1 MKIGDSKLASAIKN
15 VIIANKNV
23 EIIKDVLQEDPREM
37 NVSVFD
43 QVGQE
48 NQDVKYLDLFIHLT
62 EQCLNNPNKS
72 ATLCT
77 DLILKISYVI
87 SDPSK
92 WSKHFNNTIQFQ
104 KNQIHE
110 KINQFLS
117 NCTLLVENQKPVQK
131 IIIMALTNLVTINEP
146 EDETLCESCL
156 KTLKIL
162 YKNNPDLKQL
172 LKKTIQKNILTN
184 LEQKSFLT
192 IPICLLKG
200 LTDFA
205 SEIKLGDWMTDQQ
218 CILFGR
224 WLEQIFAIFK
234 DDKSKIDQSVECTL
248 QLMSKCF
255 VAESFATQLEEF
267 ITMDGVMDIL
277 SFCFDQGKKA
287 KPDENVGKKT
297 KPDET
302 TAKKEKPEENKAKK
316 AKPDEIFT
324 KNKIIVFVFEMI
336 SSLNRFLKKSN
347 PNLKEQYSEKIS
359 KEISKMIDELESD
372 RYHFANSEA
381 VKTQEQ
387 CQIMNKKLGSLIRAY
402 GKILVDNPSY
412 TKIQSDQELNDQN
425 KKKEKE
431 LLASQN
437 EKPKAE
443 KKEEKIIFFQVLK
456 LLTIKKLDPYI
467 YGSLCQFLVTILES
481 QVCTLYL
488 GSIIAN
494 TENFN
499 TTLLLLQ
506 KNLYSDFILMAR
518 VYGNIQISAEHSLAN
533 MPTLELQY
541 AVLQILK
548 VFECIQKKASDP
560 NDCQKFQDKLKS
572 LEQWNYKSIIL
583 SCLEAP
589 VEEIRIVTTYLLSN
603 IPSRKW
609 EFEDLK
615 NMQKILEKLQQLLSD
630 GQGEEEISCLLMI
643 FCNIVSSNTNPV
655 SYQFRQN
662 TSSQNLCVV
671 SYKILRTNMSRD
683 TRGDEN
689 QTRQKIALSA
699 SCVYLLSQYLYSQQ
713 LRNNFFNQKA
723 LFEIGEALRLED
735 QLGTDVKTPLS
746 IESICLV
753 VQPLFQSIESDFGI
767 NITHLNFFRVLMQ
780 ISSILNFQKYSSIQ
794 SLTKTRAEIEKEIQ
808 AQKDLMQSKKHKGPR
823 VTIAE
828 EYDYDNSQSA
838 DDILSHYKRNLHQQC
853 QEQWDNWKI
862 QKFPNYKNLDYID
875 DLISAF
881 EVQHTI
887 FSSQNGVDRLLACL
901 QPLIQNVHL
910 DLEEKT
916 ISLDSIYQQEGNE
929 YQSKVVTSS
938 LSKHAIVSK
947 LVGYPQNQD
956 LNISRF
962 SSQFFEVVQ
971 QKKILAN
978 SMVDLKSFG
987 EEQQQQFYEY
997 MSLSRSHKTKIALI
1011 TSAFLYSCYISII
1024 FAPEASILCN
1034 ALTEIQQKE
1043 KLIGYIKLC
1052 AASDWYNSCVS
1063 IKLFKIYRLIG
1074 RHMIFF
1080 FNSDNSFNF
1089 LKFVQEEIIKQLRQS
1104 NELPAVLEPKLTV
1117 IKKQI
1122 KEIDVKQK
1130 QLKKKPLFS
1139 APKPE
1144 EYMETCY
1151 LINKTIQIIVS
1162 DFKEIIQ
1169 SLNKKQLLEQ
1179 LKLINSIFKTL
1190 QIVFKQMLMCVVE
1203 IRLDEYTQIFSA
1215 IRKIYKQIGAQNF
1228 FDELTQC
1235 MQKLDK
1241 KLQSMQSLFQ
1251 SEDSLQKQQYYLFVN
1266 LAQILGILFIQ
1277 KGQSLKQLFGNLC
1290 QRFDS
1295 AKLSETVNNGIKA
1308 WVAQMVMLH
1317 LFTYRDIY
1325 NPFVNQIPIHETII
1339 DFKKLE
1345 GYTRFKNCLLLVYN
1359 TYFIVLEIVG
1369 VQVNQDFLQTQV
1381 TQKNYKIH
1389 LHVQGQQIREST
1401 CSMQQQAAN
1410 TNMTEEQRQEFQ
1422 EHQDEINEGL
1432 KVMDLQIM
1440 NLEGNS
1446 KKADQDYLF
1455 YFQTKW
1461 DCAKYIKLFN
1471 LLQNAD
1477 TNFENPLI

>member
-1 MKIGDSKLASAIKN
+1 MKLGDSKLASAIKN

-92 WSKHFNNTIQFQ
+92 WSKHFNSKIQFQ

-156 KTLKIL
+156 KSLKIL

-205 SEIKLGDWMTDQQ
+205 AEIKLGDWMTDQQ

-224 WLEQIFAIFK
+224 WLEQIFVIFR

-248 QLMSKCF
+248 QLMSRCF

-277 SFCFDQGKKA
+277 SYCFSISKKA
-287 KPDENVGKKT
+287 K
-297 KPDET
+297 
-302 TAKKEKPEENKAKK
+302 A
-316 AKPDEIFT
+316 DEIFT
-324 KNKIIVFVFEMI
+324 KNKIIVYVFEMI

-347 PNLKEQYSEKIS
+347 PVLKEKYSDKIS
-359 KEISKMIDELESD
+359 TEISKMIDELESE
-372 RYHFANSEA
+372 RYHFANSES

-412 TKIQSDQELNDQN
+412 TKILTDKDINDPI
-425 KKKEKE
+425 KKKERE
-431 LLASQN
+431 LLASLN
-437 EKPKAE
+437 EKSKSD
-443 KKEEKIIFFQVLK
+443 KKEEKIIFIQVLK
-456 LLTIKKLDPYI
+456 LVTIKKLDPYI

-481 QVCTLYL
+481 QVCDLYL
-488 GSIIAN
+488 GSIVST

-499 TTLLLLQ
+499 NTLLLLS
-506 KNLYSDFILMAR
+506 KTLYNEFCLMAR
-518 VYGNIQISAEHSLAN
+518 VYGNVQVTAEHTLSN
-533 MPTLELQY
+533 MPTAELQY

-560 NDCQKFQDKLKS
+560 NDIQKFQDKLKG
-572 LEQWNYKSIIL
+572 LEQWNYKYIIL
-583 SCLEAP
+583 SCLESP

-609 EFEDLK
+609 EFDDLK
-615 NMQKILEKLQQLLSD
+615 TMQKILEKLQQLLSD

-643 FCNIVSSNTNPV
+643 FCNIVSSNANPV

-662 TSSQNLCVV
+662 TSSSNLCVV
-671 SYKILRTNMSRD
+671 AYKILRTNMSRD

-689 QTRQKIALSA
+689 QTRQKTALSA
-699 SCVYLLSQYLYSQQ
+699 SCVYLLTQYLYSSQ

-723 LFEIGEALRLED
+723 LFEIGEAIRLED
-735 QLGTDVKTPLS
+735 QSGTDIKTPLS

-753 VQPLFQSIESDFGI
+753 IQPLFQSIESDFGI

-780 ISSILNFQKYSSIQ
+780 ISNILNFQKYYQ
-794 SLTKTRAEIEKEIQ
+794 TQQLTKARAEIEKEIQ
-808 AQKDLMQSKKHKGPR
+808 AQKDLMQSKKHKMPK
-823 VTIAE
+823 VNMAE
-828 EYDYDNSQSA
+828 DYDYDNNQSVE
-838 DDILSHYKRNLHQQC
+838 DILSQYKRSLYQQC
-853 QEQWDNWKI
+853 CEQWEDWKI
-862 QKFPNYKNLDYID
+862 VKFPNYKSLDLID

-901 QPLIQNVHL
+901 QPLIQHVHL
-910 DLEEKT
+910 DLEEKS
-916 ISLDSIYQQEGNE
+916 ISIEAINQSEGNE

-956 LNISRF
+956 LNISRY

-978 SMVDLKSFG
+978 SMVDL
-987 EEQQQQFYEY
+987 QQFSEDQFYEY
-997 MSLSRSHKTKIALI
+997 MSLARSQKSKIALI

-1080 FNSDNSFNF
+1080 FNSDNTFNF
-1089 LKFVQEEIIKQLRQS
+1089 QKFVQEEIIKQLRQS
-1104 NELPAVLEPKLTV
+1104 NELPVVLEPKLTK
-1117 IKKQI
+1117 IKKAI
-1122 KEIDVKQK
+1122 KDIEAKQK
-1130 QLKKKPLFS
+1130 LLKKKPLFS
-1139 APKPE
+1139 APKSE
-1144 EYMETCY
+1144 EYLETCY
-1151 LINKTIQIIVS
+1151 LINKTIQIILS

-1169 SLNKKQLLEQ
+1169 SLNKNQLLQQ
-1179 LKLINSIFKTL
+1179 LKLVNSIFKTI

-1203 IRLDEYTQIFSA
+1203 LRLDEYTQIFSA
-1215 IRKIYKQIGAQNF
+1215 LRKIYKQIGAQNF
-1228 FDELTQC
+1228 FDELTMC

-1241 KLQSMQSLFQ
+1241 KLSSMSALFQ
-1251 SEDSLQKQQYYLFVN
+1251 NNDFLQKQQYQLYVN
-1266 LAQILGILFIQ
+1266 LAQVLGIIFIQ
-1277 KGQSLKQLFGNLC
+1277 KGQNLKQLFGNLC

-1295 AKLSETVNNGIKA
+1295 SKLSEAVNNGIKA

-1317 LFTYRDIY
+1317 QFTFKDIY
-1325 NPFVNQIPIHETII
+1325 NPFVNQIPIHEAII
-1339 DFKKLE
+1339 DFKKQE
-1345 GYTRFKNCLLLVYN
+1345 SYTKFKNCLLLVYN
-1359 TYFIVLEIVG
+1359 TYFIVLEVIG

-1389 LHVQGQQIREST
+1389 LHVQGQQIRESV
-1401 CSMQQQAAN
+1401 CQMQQQAHA
-1410 TNMTEEQRQEFQ
+1410 NMTEEQRQELQ
-1422 EHQDEINEGL
+1422 EHIEEFNEGL

-1440 NLEGNS
+1440 NLDGGS
-1446 KKADQDYLF
+1446 KKSDLDYLF

-1461 DCAKYIKLFN
+1461 DCAKYVKIFN
-1471 LLQNAD
+1471 ILQNAD

>member
-1 MKIGDSKLASAIKN
+1 MKLGDSKLASAIKN

-92 WSKHFNNTIQFQ
+92 WSKHFNSKIQFQ

-156 KTLKIL
+156 KSLKIL

-277 SFCFDQGKKA
+277 SYCFTI
-287 KPDENVGKKT
+287 P
-297 KPDET
+297 
-302 TAKKEKPEENKAKK
+302 KK

-324 KNKIIVFVFEMI
+324 KNKIIVYVFEMI

-347 PNLKEQYSEKIS
+347 QTQKEKYSDKIS
-359 KEISKMIDELESD
+359 TEISKMIDELESD
-372 RYHFANSEA
+372 KYHFANSDS

-402 GKILVDNPSY
+402 GKILVDNPQY
-412 TKIQSDQELNDQN
+412 TKILTDKEISDPI
-425 KKKEKE
+425 KKKERE

-437 EKPKAE
+437 EKTKSD
-443 KKEEKIIFFQVLK
+443 KKEEKVIFIQVLK

-481 QVCTLYL
+481 QVCDLYL
-488 GSIIAN
+488 GTIVS
-494 TENFN
+494 TCENFN
-499 TTLLLLQ
+499 NTLSLLS
-506 KNLYSDFILMAR
+506 KNQYNEFCLMAR
-518 VYGNIQISAEHSLAN
+518 VYGNVQVTAEHTLAN

-548 VFECIQKKASDP
+548 VFECMQKKASDP
-560 NDCQKFQDKLKS
+560 NDIQKFQEKLKT
-572 LEQWNYKSIIL
+572 LEQWYYKSIIL
-583 SCLEAP
+583 SCLESP
-589 VEEIRIVTTYLLSN
+589 VEDIRIVTTYLLSN

-609 EFEDLK
+609 EFDDLK
-615 NMQKILEKLQQLLSD
+615 IMQKILEKLQQLLSD

-643 FCNIVSSNTNPV
+643 FCNIVSSNANPV

-662 TSSQNLCVV
+662 TSSSNLCVV
-671 SYKILRTNMSRD
+671 AYKILRTNMSRD

-699 SCVYLLSQYLYSQQ
+699 SCVYLLSQYLYSSQ

-735 QLGTDVKTPLS
+735 QLGTDIKTPLS

-753 VQPLFQSIESDFGI
+753 IQPLFQSIESDFGI

-780 ISSILNFQKYSSIQ
+780 ISSILNFQKYYQ
-794 SLTKTRAEIEKEIQ
+794 TQQLTKARAEIEKEIQ
-808 AQKDLMQSKKHKGPR
+808 AQKDLMQSKKNKMHK
-823 VTIAE
+823 VNIAE
-828 EYDYDNSQSA
+828 DFDYDNNQSA
-838 DDILSHYKRNLHQQC
+838 DDILSQYKRNLYQQC
-853 QEQWDNWKI
+853 CEQWEDWKI
-862 QKFPNYKNLDYID
+862 IKFPNYKSLELID

-916 ISLDSIYQQEGNE
+916 ISLDPIYQQEGNE

-956 LNISRF
+956 LNVSRY

-978 SMVDLKSFG
+978 SMVDLQTFS
-987 EEQQQQFYEY
+987 EDQFYEY

-1089 LKFVQEEIIKQLRQS
+1089 QKFVQEEMIKQLRQS
-1104 NELPAVLEPKLTV
+1104 NELPAVLEPKLTK
-1117 IKKQI
+1117 IKKAI

-1144 EYMETCY
+1144 EYLETCY
-1151 LINKTIQIIVS
+1151 LINKTIQIILS

-1169 SLNKKQLLEQ
+1169 SLNKNQLLQQ
-1179 LKLINSIFKTL
+1179 LKLVNSIFKTI

-1203 IRLDEYTQIFSA
+1203 IRMDEYTQIFSA
-1215 IRKIYKQIGAQNF
+1215 LRKIYKQIGAQNF
-1228 FDELTQC
+1228 FDELTMC

-1241 KLQSMQSLFQ
+1241 KLSSMSNLFQ
-1251 SEDSLQKQQYYLFVN
+1251 NNDYLQKQQYQLYVN
-1266 LAQILGILFIQ
+1266 LAQILGIIFIQ

-1295 AKLSETVNNGIKA
+1295 SKLSEAVNNGIKA

-1317 LFTYRDIY
+1317 QFTYKDIY

-1339 DFKKLE
+1339 DFKKQE
-1345 GYTRFKNCLLLVYN
+1345 SYTKFKNCLLLVYN
-1359 TYFIVLEIVG
+1359 TYFVVLEVIG
-1369 VQVNQDFLQTQV
+1369 VQVNQDYLQTQV

-1389 LHVQGQQIREST
+1389 LHVQGQQIRESV
-1401 CSMQQQAAN
+1401 CQMQQQAN
-1410 TNMTEEQRQEFQ
+1410 TNMTEEQRQELQ
-1422 EHQDEINEGL
+1422 EHIEEFNEGL

-1440 NLEGNS
+1440 NLDGGS
-1446 KKADQDYLF
+1446 KKSDLDYLF

-1461 DCAKYIKLFN
+1461 DCAKYVKIFN